1 MSFIKSLRKLNVVK
15 FSYEVSHLHRDR
27 YHTFCQIS
35 DRQVDQ
41 KVVQF
46 LTLKV
51 LPREDCDGE
60 IVTEDGYDSN
70 DSKKQSTK
78 PWFHLLRLSLTSSS
92 FLCCVVCGDKEL

>member
-27 YHTFCQIS
+27 YYTFCQIS

-51 LPREDCDGE
+51 LSREDCDGE
-60 IVTEDGYDSN
+60 IVTEDGYDGAGALPLSPCFCVNSSN
-70 DSKKQSTK
+70 WKK
-78 PWFHLLRLSLTSSS
+78 F
-92 FLCCVVCGDKEL
+92 

>member
-27 YHTFCQIS
+27 YYTYCQIS

-51 LPREDCDGE
+51 LSREDCDGE
-60 IVTEDGYDSN
+60 TVTEDGYDSN
-70 DSKKQSTK
+70 DSKSKAPSRGFTY
-78 PWFHLLRLSLTSSS
+78 
-92 FLCCVVCGDKEL
+92 